1 MHPKHLPL
9 LCCPDT
15 RESLALE
22 PLVTLENGTVYAGHL
37 RSESGRSY
45 PIVRGVPRFVER
57 QDYSASFGWEW
68 SRWPRVQFESHN
80 VGCPMAGHT
89 TRMWERITGM
99 TDDDVRGKTF
109 VDFGCGPGRFLDVV
123 RRKGGIAVGID
134 LSDAVDAAR
143 ANFADDPDVL
153 IVQAD
158 LLRPPFR
165 EGAFDGGFSIG
176 VLHHTP
182 DPQQGVSALARTV
195 RPGGWVACCVYPKG
209 DFYDF
214 PSVAR
219 FRKIH
224 HALSRW
230 FEYLPALLYSYFAAY
245 VLAPAFRFL
254 KNAGLRRAIQYVERH
269 WLVALWL
276 KDPQWRVLDTF
287 DAITPQIATTH
298 TEEEV
303 AEWLITAGCES
314 VQRTPWCPTS
324 ATSLK
329 GPVHVIDV
337 LPMAPASGAAR
348 VSIRVAA

>member
-1 MHPKHLPL
+1 MHPKFLNL

-15 RESLALE
+15 GESLALHA
-22 PLVTLENGTVYAGHL
+22 LVRLENGMVWAGEL
-37 RSESGRSY
+37 RTESGRSY
-45 PIVRGVPRFVER
+45 PIVRGVPRFVRR
-57 QDYSASFGWEW
+57 QHYAASFGWEW
-68 SRWPRVQFESHN
+68 TRWPRVQFESCN
-80 VGCPMAGHT
+80 VGRPMAGHT
-89 TRMWERITGM
+89 TRMWERITGASV
-99 TDDDVRGKTF
+99 DDVAGRTI

-123 RRKGGIAVGID
+123 RRKGGVAVGVD

-143 ANFADDPDVL
+143 TNFADDPDVL

-182 DPQQGVSALARTV
+182 EPERGVAALARLV

-214 PSVAR
+214 ESVR
-219 FRKIH
+219 KFRKLH
-224 HALSRW
+224 HKLSGT
-230 FEYLPALLYSYFAAY
+230 FGYLPALLYSYFAAY
-245 VLAPAFRFL
+245 VLAPTFRAL
-254 KNAGLRRAIQYVERH
+254 KGWGLRRLVEHVERN

-276 KDPQWRVLDTF
+276 RDGRWRVLDTF

-298 TEEEV
+298 TGEEV
-303 AEWLITAGCES
+303 AEWLVAAGCES
-314 VQRTPWCPTS
+314 VRRTRWCPTS

-329 GPVHVIDV
+329 GAIQLVD
-337 LPMAPASGAAR
+337 APASSFRAA
-348 VSIRVAA
+348 A